1 MEISGW
7 EGEAAENGDTNPK
20 KNFLTINRACE
31 NVKKDSRESMNPHDP
46 INSPLKPLSAGHA
59 HTGIQIKPHLIKS
72 SGVMQDS
79 QKN

>member
-31 NVKKDSRESMNPHDP
+31 NVKRIHEKAWTHMIPLIPPSSRCLQDMF
-46 INSPLKPLSAGHA
+46 
-59 HTGIQIKPHLIKS
+59 IQVYKS
-72 SGVMQDS
+72 SPTSVKEELWS
-79 QKN
+79 YAR